1 MRLDYAVIIGKRE
14 YLARIRTKGF
24 WIATV
29 AVPAFIGA
37 LVLGPSLLM
46 SKTSTEQRL
55 AIVDA
60 TGTGLGREL
69 KAALEAGEPAAAT
82 PGAQPGAM
90 NTGGEHGANVTGAQP
105 DTKTAP
111 GEPGARTGGAA
122 GGGRRGGAGH
132 VHFSVRL
139 LVQEPGRTAAGHRE
153 LDAMAQRRE
162 IGAWIRLDRDGLAAN
177 RFEYHAESLSNVIT
191 QEALERRV
199 SEVVGRWRLR
209 QAGLD
214 AAKIDALV
222 HPLAVQTVRIS
233 ATGSRAEGGAAGFF
247 LAFVLFFMLY
257 MGILIYGNQVM
268 QGVLEEKGSRIIEV
282 LSAAV
287 KPTELMLGKLGG
299 ICLVALT
306 QMAIWA
312 AALAVLTAPGLLAA
326 MVAMPPELALP
337 VLHPA
342 LWLNFFLLFLCGFF
356 LFATFYAMLGAA
368 FNSLQEAQQLAGLPA
383 IFVVAPAVFMVQIIN
398 DPDSALSVGLS
409 LVPPLTPLVM
419 MLRIAT
425 RMPPLWQLL
434 AAYGLCAAA
443 IAVMIWVCAR
453 VYRVGILMYGKKP
466 TLQEIWRWVRHA

>member
-1 MRLDYAVIIGKRE
+1 MRLEHAAIIGKRE
-14 YLARIRTKGF
+14 YLARIRSKGF

-37 LVLGPSLLM
+37 VVLGPSLLM

-55 AIVDA
+55 AVVDA
-60 TGTGLGREL
+60 TGGGLGREL
-69 KAALEAGEPAAAT
+69 RDALAPGGDGSGSGTPGGPPASRTAAAPT
-82 PGAQPGAM
+82 
-90 NTGGEHGANVTGAQP
+90 NETGGRAE
-105 DTKTAP
+105 
-111 GEPGARTGGAA
+111 GGAA
-122 GGGRRGGAGH
+122 RRALRQRGEGQ
-132 VHFSVRL
+132 VRFTVV
-139 LVQEPGRTAAGHRE
+139 LVPPAAGAAAQAAQRAH
-153 LDAMAQRRE
+153 LDAMARHRE
-162 IGAWIRLDRDGLAAN
+162 IGAWVWLSPEGLAAN

-191 QEALERRV
+191 QEALKQRV
-199 SEVVGRWRLR
+199 SEVVGKWRLR
-209 QAGLD
+209 QAGFDAAAIAKLVRPLD
-214 AAKIDALV
+214 A
-222 HPLAVQTVRIS
+222 QTVRIS

-257 MGILIYGNQVM
+257 MGILLYGNQVM

-282 LSAAV
+282 LAAAV

-306 QMAIWA
+306 QLGIWA
-312 AALAVLTAPGLLAA
+312 AALAVVTTPGLLAA
-326 MVAMPPELALP
+326 LVSMPPETRLP
-337 VLHPA
+337 VLAPS

-368 FNSLQEAQQLAGLPA
+368 FNSVQEAQQLASLPA
-383 IFVVAPAVFMVQIIN
+383 VFVVAPAVFMVQIIN
-398 DPDSALSVGLS
+398 DPDSALSVALS

-434 AAYGLCAAA
+434 AAYGLEIAA
-443 IAVMIWVCAR
+443 IAGMIWLCAR

-466 TLQEIWRWVRHA
+466 TLAEIWHWVRYA

>member
-1 MRLDYAVIIGKRE
+1 MRLEYAAIIGKRE

-37 LVLGPSLLM
+37 VVLGPSLLM

-55 AIVDA
+55 AVVDA
-60 TGTGLGREL
+60 TGSGLGREL
-69 KAALEAGEPAAAT
+69 QDALAP
-82 PGAQPGAM
+82 
-90 NTGGEHGANVTGAQP
+90 GGEV
-105 DTKTAP
+105 
-111 GEPGARTGGAA
+111 GG
-122 GGGRRGGAGH
+122 
-132 VHFSVRL
+132 
-139 LVQEPGRTAAGHRE
+139 PAGHRRHGGGE
-153 LDAMAQRRE
+153 AQVRFMVRLVPPATGAAAQAAQRAQLDALARRRE
-162 IGAWIRLDRDGLAAN
+162 IGAWIWISREGLAAN

-191 QEALERRV
+191 QEALKQRV

-209 QAGLD
+209 QAGYD
-214 AAKIDALV
+214 AAAIAKLV
-222 HPLAVQTVRIS
+222 RPLEAQTVRIS

-257 MGILIYGNQVM
+257 MGILLYGNQVM

-282 LSAAV
+282 LAAAV

-312 AALAVLTAPGLLAA
+312 AAIAVVTTPGLAA
-326 MVAMPPELALP
+326 ALVSMPPNMKLP
-337 VLHPA
+337 VLAPS

-368 FNSLQEAQQLAGLPA
+368 FNSAQEAQQLAGLPA

-434 AAYGLCAAA
+434 AAYALAAAA
-443 IAVMIWVCAR
+443 IAFMIWLCAR

-466 TLQEIWRWVRHA
+466 TLQEIWHWVRRA

>member
-1 MRLDYAVIIGKRE
+1 MRLEYAAIIGKRE

-37 LVLGPSLLM
+37 VVIGPSLLM

-55 AIVDA
+55 AVVDA
-60 TGTGLGREL
+60 TGGGLGREL
-69 KAALEAGEPAAAT
+69 QAALEAGGELRDEVGGEIRGKTGGPRHGAARRRGEAQVRFTVRLIPPAA
-82 PGAQPGAM
+82 
-90 NTGGEHGANVTGAQP
+90 
-105 DTKTAP
+105 
-111 GEPGARTGGAA
+111 GAA
-122 GGGRRGGAGH
+122 A
-132 VHFSVRL
+132 
-139 LVQEPGRTAAGHRE
+139 QAAQRRE
-153 LDAMAQRRE
+153 LDAMARRRE
-162 IGAWIRLDRDGLAAN
+162 IGAWVWLGRDGLAAN

-191 QEALERRV
+191 QEVLAQRV
-199 SEVVGRWRLR
+199 SQVVERWRLR
-209 QAGLD
+209 QAGYD

-222 HPLAVQTVRIS
+222 RPLGVQTVRIS
-233 ATGSRAEGGAAGFF
+233 ATGSRAEGGAPGFF

-257 MGILIYGNQVM
+257 MGILLYGNQVM

-282 LSAAV
+282 LTAAV

-306 QMAIWA
+306 QLAIWA
-312 AALAVLTAPGLLAA
+312 AAIAVVTTPGVLAA
-326 MVAMPPELALP
+326 MIAMPEMALP
-337 VLHPA
+337 VLPPA

-383 IFVVAPAVFMVQIIN
+383 IFVVAPAVFMVQVIN

-443 IAVMIWVCAR
+443 IAFMIWICAR

-466 TLQEIWRWVRHA
+466 TLQEIWRWVRYA

>member
-1 MRLDYAVIIGKRE
+1 MRLEHAVIVGRRE
-14 YLARIRTKGF
+14 YLARIRSKGF

-37 LVLGPSLLM
+37 VVLGPSLLM

-55 AIVDA
+55 AVVDA
-60 TGTGLGREL
+60 TGSGLGQEL
-69 KAALEAGEPAAAT
+69 VEALAPSGKD
-82 PGAQPGAM
+82 
-90 NTGGEHGANVTGAQP
+90 GGQAVH
-105 DTKTAP
+105 
-111 GEPGARTGGAA
+111 R
-122 GGGRRGGAGH
+122 GRRGGEGQ
-132 VHFSVRL
+132 VRFVVRL
-139 LVQEPGRTAAGHRE
+139 VPPAAGAAAQAAQRAE
-153 LDAMAQRRE
+153 LDAMVRRRE
-162 IGAWIRLDRDGLAAN
+162 IGAWIWIGREDVAAN

-191 QEALERRV
+191 QEALKQRI
-199 SEVVGRWRLR
+199 SEVVGKWRLR
-209 QAGLD
+209 QAGYD
-214 AAKIDALV
+214 AAKVAALV
-222 HPLAVQTVRIS
+222 RPLEAQTVRIS

-257 MGILIYGNQVM
+257 MGILLYGNQVM

-282 LSAAV
+282 LAAAV

-306 QMAIWA
+306 QLAIWA
-312 AALAVLTAPGLLAA
+312 AAIAVVTTPGLLAA
-326 MVAMPPELALP
+326 LVSMPPEMKLP
-337 VLHPA
+337 VLAPS

-368 FNSLQEAQQLAGLPA
+368 FNSAQEAQQLAGLPA

-434 AAYGLCAAA
+434 AAYGLAAAA
-443 IAVMIWVCAR
+443 IAAMIWLCAR

-466 TLQEIWRWVRHA
+466 TLQEIWHWVRRA

>member
-1 MRLDYAVIIGKRE
+1 MRPEYAVIVGRRE
-14 YLARIRTKGF
+14 YLARIRSKGF
-24 WIATV
+24 WIATI

-37 LVLGPSLLM
+37 VVVGPSLLM

-55 AIVDA
+55 AVVDA
-60 TGTGLGREL
+60 TGTGLGSEL
-69 KAALEAGEPAAAT
+69 LSALAGAGKA
-82 PGAQPGAM
+82 GA
-90 NTGGEHGANVTGAQP
+90 
-105 DTKTAP
+105 
-111 GEPGARTGGAA
+111 
-122 GGGRRGGAGH
+122 RRGGQGQ
-132 VHFSVRL
+132 VRFDVRL
-139 LVQEPGRTAAGHRE
+139 IPVAADAAAQRRD
-153 LDAMAQRRE
+153 LDAMARRRE
-162 IGAWIRLDRDGLAAN
+162 IGAWVWIGRDGLAAN
-177 RFEYHAESLSNVIT
+177 RFEYHAENLSNVIT
-191 QEALERRV
+191 QEVLSERL

-209 QAGLD
+209 QAGYD
-214 AAKIDALV
+214 AARIAALV
-222 HPLAVQTVRIS
+222 RPLERRTERIS

-268 QGVLEEKGSRIIEV
+268 QGVLEEKGSRVIEV
-282 LSAAV
+282 LASAV
-287 KPTELMLGKLGG
+287 KPTELMLGKLAG

-312 AALAVLTAPGLLAA
+312 AAIAVVTTPGVVAA
-326 MVAMPPELALP
+326 LVTMPSQTTLP
-337 VLHPA
+337 VLPPA

-383 IFVVAPAVFMVQIIN
+383 IFVVAPAVFMVQVIN

-434 AAYGLCAAA
+434 TAYALCSAA
-443 IAVMIWVCAR
+443 IAVMIWLCAR

-466 TLQEIWRWVRHA
+466 TLQEIWRWVRYA

>member
-1 MRLDYAVIIGKRE
+1 MRLELAAIVGKRE

-37 LVLGPSLLM
+37 VVLGPSLLI
-46 SKTSTEQRL
+46 SKTRTEQRL
-55 AIVDA
+55 TVVDA
-60 TGTGLGREL
+60 TGSGLGREIED
-69 KAALEAGEPAAAT
+69 ALASG
-82 PGAQPGAM
+82 GKSGGQPGSLHRAR
-90 NTGGEHGANVTGAQP
+90 GEGAS
-105 DTKTAP
+105 
-111 GEPGARTGGAA
+111 GEDGEGLVRF
-122 GGGRRGGAGH
+122 
-132 VHFSVRL
+132 VVRL
-139 LVQEPGRTAAGHRE
+139 LQPPADAAGQAALRKE
-153 LDAMAQRRE
+153 LDAMVLHRQ
-162 IGAWIRLDRDGLAAN
+162 IGAWVWIGREGLAAN

-191 QEALERRV
+191 QAALERRI

-214 AAKIDALV
+214 AAKIAALV
-222 HPLAVQTVRIS
+222 HPLEVQTVRIS

-247 LAFVLFFMLY
+247 LAFGLFFTLY
-257 MGILIYGNQVM
+257 MGVLLYGNQVM
-268 QGVLEEKGSRIIEV
+268 QGVLEEKSSRIIEV
-282 LSAAV
+282 LTAAV

-312 AALAVLTAPGLLAA
+312 AAIAVLTTPALL
-326 MVAMPPELALP
+326 VLITRRPEMKLP
-337 VLHPA
+337 VLHPVF
-342 LWLNFFLLFLCGFF
+342 WLNFFLLFLCGFF

-368 FNSLQEAQQLAGLPA
+368 FNSAQEAQQLAGLPA
-383 IFVVAPAVFMVQIIN
+383 IFVVAPAVFMVKIIN
-398 DPDSALSVGLS
+398 DPDSALAVGLS

-434 AAYGLCAAA
+434 AAYGLAAAA
-443 IAVMIWVCAR
+443 IAVMIWLCAR

-466 TLQEIWRWVRHA
+466 TLQEIWHWVRHA

>member
-1 MRLDYAVIIGKRE
+1 MRPEYAVIVGKRE
-14 YLARIRTKGF
+14 YLARIRSKGF

-37 LVLGPSLLM
+37 VVVGPSLLM

-55 AIVDA
+55 AVVDA

-69 KAALEAGEPAAAT
+69 RSALAGAGKA
-82 PGAQPGAM
+82 
-90 NTGGEHGANVTGAQP
+90 
-105 DTKTAP
+105 
-111 GEPGARTGGAA
+111 
-122 GGGRRGGAGH
+122 GGRRGGQGQ
-132 VHFSVRL
+132 VRFDVRL
-139 LVQEPGRTAAGHRE
+139 IPMAADAAAQRRD
-153 LDAMAQRRE
+153 LDAMARRRE
-162 IGAWIRLDRDGLAAN
+162 IGAWVWIGRDGLAAN
-177 RFEYHAESLSNVIT
+177 SFEYHAENLSNVIT
-191 QEALERRV
+191 QEVLSERL

-209 QAGLD
+209 QAGYD
-214 AAKIDALV
+214 AAKIAVLV
-222 HPLAVQTVRIS
+222 RPLERRTERIS

-268 QGVLEEKGSRIIEV
+268 QGVLEEKGSRVIEV
-282 LSAAV
+282 LASAV

-312 AALAVLTAPGLLAA
+312 AAIAVVTAPGVVASLASG
-326 MVAMPPELALP
+326 PPQMTLP
-337 VLHPA
+337 VLPPA

-383 IFVVAPAVFMVQIIN
+383 IFVVAPAVFMVQVIN

-425 RMPPLWQLL
+425 RTPPLWQLL
-434 AAYGLCAAA
+434 TAYALCGATV
-443 IAVMIWVCAR
+443 AVMIWLCAR

-466 TLQEIWRWVRHA
+466 TLQEIWRWVRYS

>member
-1 MRLDYAVIIGKRE
+1 MRLELAAIVGKRE

-37 LVLGPSLLM
+37 VVLGPSLLM

-55 AIVDA
+55 AVVDA
-60 TGTGLGREL
+60 TGSGLGREIEDAL
-69 KAALEAGEPAAAT
+69 APGGKAGSQAHPRQRGGGGEGGQVRFVVRLVPPAA
-82 PGAQPGAM
+82 
-90 NTGGEHGANVTGAQP
+90 
-105 DTKTAP
+105 
-111 GEPGARTGGAA
+111 GAA
-122 GGGRRGGAGH
+122 A
-132 VHFSVRL
+132 
-139 LVQEPGRTAAGHRE
+139 QAAQRAE
-153 LDAMAQRRE
+153 LDAMARRRE
-162 IGAWIRLDRDGLAAN
+162 IGAWVWLSLKGLAEN

-191 QEALERRV
+191 QEALKQRI
-199 SEVVGRWRLR
+199 SDVVGKWRLR
-209 QAGLD
+209 QAGYD
-214 AAKIDALV
+214 AVTIATLV
-222 HPLAVQTVRIS
+222 RPLEAQTVRIS

-257 MGILIYGNQVM
+257 MGILLYGNQVM
-268 QGVLEEKGSRIIEV
+268 QGVLEEKSSRIIEI
-282 LSAAV
+282 LTAAV

-312 AALAVLTAPGLLAA
+312 AAIAVVTTPGLLAA
-326 MVAMPPELALP
+326 LVSMPPEMKLP
-337 VLHPA
+337 VLAPA

-368 FNSLQEAQQLAGLPA
+368 FNSAQEAQQLAGLPA

-434 AAYGLCAAA
+434 AAYGLAAAA
-443 IAVMIWVCAR
+443 IAVMIWLCAR

-466 TLQEIWRWVRHA
+466 TLQEIWHWVRHA

>member
-1 MRLDYAVIIGKRE
+1 MRLELAAIVGKRE

-37 LVLGPSLLM
+37 VVLGPSLLM

-55 AIVDA
+55 AVVDA
-60 TGTGLGREL
+60 TGTGLGREIED
-69 KAALEAGEPAAAT
+69 AL
-82 PGAQPGAM
+82 
-90 NTGGEHGANVTGAQP
+90 
-105 DTKTAP
+105 AP
-111 GEPGARTGGAA
+111 GGINALAPGGKDALAPGGKV
-122 GGGRRGGAGH
+122 GSRSGPRQRRGGGEGGQ
-132 VHFSVRL
+132 VRFVVRL
-139 LVQEPGRTAAGHRE
+139 VPPAAGAAAQTAQRAE
-153 LDAMAQRRE
+153 LDAMARRRE
-162 IGAWIRLDRDGLAAN
+162 IGAWVWLSQDGLAAN

-191 QEALERRV
+191 QEALKQRV
-199 SEVVGRWRLR
+199 SDVVGKWRLR
-209 QAGLD
+209 QAGYD
-214 AAKIDALV
+214 AVTIAKLV
-222 HPLAVQTVRIS
+222 RPLEAQTVRIS

-257 MGILIYGNQVM
+257 MGILLYGNQVM
-268 QGVLEEKGSRIIEV
+268 QGVLEEKSSRIIEI
-282 LSAAV
+282 LTAAV

-312 AALAVLTAPGLLAA
+312 TAIAVVTTPGLLAA
-326 MVAMPPELALP
+326 LVSMPPEMKLP
-337 VLHPA
+337 VLSPA

-368 FNSLQEAQQLAGLPA
+368 FNSAQEAQQLAGLPA

-434 AAYGLCAAA
+434 AAYALQAAA
-443 IAVMIWVCAR
+443 IAVMVWLCAR

-466 TLQEIWRWVRHA
+466 TLQEIWHWVRHA